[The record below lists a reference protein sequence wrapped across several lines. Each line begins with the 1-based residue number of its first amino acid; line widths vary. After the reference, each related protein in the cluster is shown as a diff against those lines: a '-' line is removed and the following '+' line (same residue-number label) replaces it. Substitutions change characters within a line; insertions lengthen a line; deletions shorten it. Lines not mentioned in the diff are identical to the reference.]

1 MTAWNDFVKK
11 IYHEGHDSNPNY
23 KFKQALKDASKRK
36 GEMGASTSSGKNY
49 KKQSK
54 KACMKSCK
62 RACSKKR
69 RMRGGMNATSS
80 GTNGSDLDTT
90 STNTMPQIPIKNLK
104 GGKKSKRKR
113 TKGGDDAFVNMP
125 TLGGKKSKRKRRKMR
140 GGMNA
145 PTENLEGMDLKEGYS
160 D

>member
-36 GEMGASTSSGKNY
+36 GEMGATSSTSGKSY

-62 RACSKKR
+62 KSCKKR
-69 RMRGGMNATSS
+69 RMRGGMNAPSS
-80 GTNGSDLDTT
+80 VMNGSDVD
-90 STNTMPQIPIKNLK
+90 STNTNTNTNTTPQIPIKNLK
-104 GGKKSKRKR
+104 GGKKSKRR
-113 TKGGDDAFVNMP
+113 GRGGE
-125 TLGGKKSKRKRRKMR
+125 KSKRKRRKMK
-140 GGMNA
+140 GGMNSPA
-145 PTENLEGMDLKEGYS
+145 EKLEGMSLEDL
-160 D
+160 